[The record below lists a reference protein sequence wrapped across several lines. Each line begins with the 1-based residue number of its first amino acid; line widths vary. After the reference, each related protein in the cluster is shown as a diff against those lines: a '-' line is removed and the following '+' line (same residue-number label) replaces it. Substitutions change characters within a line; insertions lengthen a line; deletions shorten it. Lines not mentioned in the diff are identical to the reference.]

1 MIEVVQG
8 LALKIEEGPDLGQG
22 REVDQ
27 ERGPDQEKGQGQEKG
42 PGQEGQ
48 DQGEGQGPVEGQP
61 QDPEDE
67 DLGHLDHPD
76 RESLVRDLEHEAVV
90 HPRDPVIRKL
100 AGRP

>member
-8 LALKIEEGPDLGQG
+8 LALKIEEDPDLGQG

-27 ERGPDQEKGQGQEKG
+27 ERGPVQEKGQGQEEG

-48 DQGEGQGPVEGQP
+48 DQGEGQGPAEGQP

-76 RESLVRDLEHEAVV
+76 RESLVQDPEHEAVV

-100 AGRP
+100 AGRL